1 MNTSLIGLDIGSRWI
16 KAAQW
21 RRAGGRWGVRA
32 AAWPR
37 RTPGH
42 DLPPAEAAR
51 LAAVLARR
59 GFTGDLAV
67 LVAPGDRAR
76 VAEIDLPAAA
86 AGPGRRAAARME
98 LARVCRLDPA
108 GFEFELW
115 DLPRSARSGEAPVA
129 AAVLPHADADAFVEP
144 LQDAGLAVA
153 SIAAQSEAFRA
164 LLGAPDKDAID
175 AIIDLGASALALTV
189 LVGGVCVYER
199 RLPELGLDEFAKSA
213 AEACRFNPELAERVI
228 QAAAQG
234 SRTASDALAG
244 PLRAFGARVGEE
256 VAVSLEY
263 ASHRYPHASE
273 GRMTA
278 VGGGAQLSH
287 LLAAAGQ
294 TLGLDVLAAP
304 AGVPLPDDGPVPPW
318 GAVATAAMAVAP
330 PHRAGAAA

>member
-1 MNTSLIGLDIGSRWI
+1 M
-16 KAAQW
+16 
-21 RRAGGRWGVRA
+21 AGKIERQINAPKVQTA
-32 AAWPR
+32 KVE
-37 RTPGH
+37 TPVKT
-42 DLPPAEAAR
+42 
-51 LAAVLARR
+51 AAVAKA
-59 GFTGDLAV
+59 D
-67 LVAPGDRAR
+67 
-76 VAEIDLPAAA
+76 A
-86 AGPGRRAAARME
+86 AGVGGNKFSANPYLAEQYPAVYVGMGITAENVARKYGVN
-98 LARVCRLDPA
+98 R
-108 GFEFELW
+108 
-115 DLPRSARSGEAPVA
+115 
-129 AAVLPHADADAFVEP
+129 ADADAFVQP

-213 AEACRFNPELAERVI
+213 ADACRLTPEHAERVI

-234 SRTASDALAG
+234 ARTASDALAG
-244 PLRAFGARVGEE
+244 PLRAFGAKVGEE

-263 ASHRYPHASE
+263 ASHRYPHAAE

-278 VGGGAQLSH
+278 LGGGAQLGH
-287 LLAAAGQ
+287 LLTAASQ
-294 TLGLDVLAAP
+294 TLGLDVLAAH
-304 AGVPLPDDGPVPPW
+304 AGAPLSDDGPVPPW